1 MVNHDLRPMMPA
13 NGLEEFKSVAAK
25 PVAIGNDNLTDTT
38 AADAFHQGRK
48 PWPHVVDVLVE
59 LVLWVRLPELF
70 DLSLEVRCLL
80 RARDSGVDDL
90 GLALLTIFTTEERID
105 FSSVVK
111 VAP

>member
-1 MVNHDLRPMMPA
+1 VI
-13 NGLEEFKSVAAK
+13 V
-25 PVAIGNDNLTDTT
+25 DN
-38 AADAFHQGRK
+38 ADAFHQGHK
-48 PWPHVVDVLVE
+48 PWPLVVESGADVLVE

-105 FSSVVK
+105 VMAFQKFEFFSISLFVPRIK
-111 VAP
+111 SYNLYKENGIRTF